1 MSSPA
6 IATVI
11 KMMESLS
18 EDVQEERVAE
28 HLREYL
34 EDLQDELKWN
44 KSFKK
49 TQQQLIASA
58 QSAKREIAEGLA
70 KPSLKQKRQ

>member
-18 EDVQEERVAE
+18 EDMQERVAE

-58 QSAKREIAEGLA
+58 QSAKGEIAEGLA
-70 KPSLKQKRQ
+70 KPMNYEKL

>member
-6 IATVI
+6 ITTVI

-18 EDVQEERVAE
+18 EDVQDRGAE

-34 EDLQDELKWN
+34 EDLHVEQM
-44 KSFKK
+44 
-49 TQQQLIASA
+49 QLIFVES
-58 QSAKREIAEGLA
+58 S
-70 KPSLKQKRQ
+70 

>member
-1 MSSPA
+1 MSSPP
-6 IATVI
+6 IATGI

-18 EDVQEERVAE
+18 EDVQERVAE

-49 TQQQLIASA
+49 TQQQQLIASA
-58 QSAKREIAEGLA
+58 QYAKREIA
-70 KPSLKQKRQ
+70 

>member
-11 KMMESLS
+11 KMMESLP
-18 EDVQEERVAE
+18 EDVQERVAE
-28 HLREYL
+28 HLQEHL

-44 KSFKK
+44 KSFNK

-70 KPSLKQKRQ
+70 KPMNYENL

>member
-11 KMMESLS
+11 KMMESLP
-18 EDVQEERVAE
+18 EDVQERVAE

-44 KSFKK
+44 KSFKE

-70 KPSLKQKRQ
+70 KPMNYEYL